1 MYFLSYL
8 VRGVP
13 SLDPLAYMLT
23 TLVFVHSSL
32 LMYVHNRVVCTELL
46 SSPARSSCARRVPVS
61 SLWDTISGK
70 SAD

>member
-46 SSPARSSCARRVPVS
+46 SSPARSSCA
-61 SLWDTISGK
+61 
-70 SAD
+70 